1 MWYPSCFQSKWRGSL
16 FDFIQTKY
24 FEFFI
29 MSVIM
34 LNMVT
39 MMIQHYKQ
47 STEISLAL
55 EYLNYVFTG
64 IFTFEAV
71 IRLIAMRLEY
81 FKSGMNVFD
90 FVIVVFSIAGKQEGS
105 NSLRFVQIDSSFRNI
120 PWQGFRL
127 CFFAELVR
135 LDLTFQTLER
145 KCLI

>member
-1 MWYPSCFQSKWRGSL
+1 MWYHFCFQSKWRGSL

-90 FVIVVFSIAGKQEGS
+90 FVIVVFSIAGKQGGGE
-105 NSLRFVQIDSSFRNI
+105 F
-120 PWQGFRL
+120 
-127 CFFAELVR
+127 
-135 LDLTFQTLER
+135 TL
-145 KCLI
+145 IHVN